1 MAVSPTKTAEFI
13 RELHANS
20 EIKEISLSQL
30 KVDYTY
36 QRDVSEALVDEI
48 ANNWD
53 EIASEL
59 ILVSNRGTR
68 SKEGDVTGG
77 LFIVNGQHR
86 SKAAAKRGEEKIW
99 ARVIDLRKIED
110 PASFE
115 AGFRLKTNVRLGDRP
130 LERFKA
136 QLRAGD
142 PESIAIRDLLARFD
156 AEINVQPN
164 PDTGINCVSTF
175 ETIYRLDDGALLKD
189 LLELLKDSYGH
200 VGGKNTQSPLVKG
213 LAWFIEKHSRESD
226 RTRLVSKLQG
236 IGHTQL
242 GARAR
247 MSKATQGGS
256 LWLNYYRMIVDIYNE
271 QLRDKNRLQWKQRG
285 RQTLDKGAEFTG
297 KAT

>member
-1 MAVSPTKTAEFI
+1 MTVSPTQTPEFI
-13 RELHANS
+13 KELHANS
-20 EIKEISLSQL
+20 KIEKISLAKL

-36 QRDVSEALVDEI
+36 QRDVSETLVDEI

-53 EIASEL
+53 EVASEL
-59 ILVSNRGTR
+59 VLVSNRGTR
-68 SKEGDVTGG
+68 EKGGDVQGG

-86 SKAAAKRGEEKIW
+86 SKAAAKRGETEIW
-99 ARVIDLRKIED
+99 ARVIDLRKVDD
-110 PASFE
+110 PAEVE

-142 PESIAIRDLLARFD
+142 PESIAIRDMLARYGT
-156 AEINVQPN
+156 EINVQPN
-164 PDTGINCVSTF
+164 PDIGINAVSTI
-175 ETIYRLDDGALLKD
+175 EAIYRLDEGALLKD
-189 LLELLKDSYGH
+189 LLELVKDAYGT
-200 VGGKNTQSPLVKG
+200 VGGRNAQSPLLKG

-236 IGHTQL
+236 IGQSQL

-271 QLRDKNRLQWKQRG
+271 QLRDRNRLQWKQRSS
-285 RQTLDKGAEFTG
+285 RALDQGGE
-297 KAT
+297 